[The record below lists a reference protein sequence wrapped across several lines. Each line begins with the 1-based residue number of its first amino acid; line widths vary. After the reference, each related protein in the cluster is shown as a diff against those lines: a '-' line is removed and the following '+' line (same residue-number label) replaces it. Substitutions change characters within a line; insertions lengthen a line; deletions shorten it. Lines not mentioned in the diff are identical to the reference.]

1 MCCAVDKPGADTNL
15 INKMCQRN
23 LDTHSDKENGLFL
36 SDLVFFFD
44 IIKKPAERYTDSLKL
59 LA

>member
-23 LDTHSDKENGLFL
+23 LDTHFDKENGLFL

-44 IIKKPAERYTDSLKL
+44 IIKNLQKDIQTL
-59 LA
+59 